1 MKDWI
6 IRAIKTFIQSFISYF
21 FINWGMIEAH
31 FVNWDFSN
39 WKTWLLPLIGGAL
52 SAAICA
58 VWNFILEKKEGPL
71 K

>member
-1 MKDWI
+1 
-6 IRAIKTFIQSFISYF
+6 
-21 FINWGMIEAH
+21 MIEAH

-58 VWNFILEKKEGPL
+58 VWNFIIEKKEGPD